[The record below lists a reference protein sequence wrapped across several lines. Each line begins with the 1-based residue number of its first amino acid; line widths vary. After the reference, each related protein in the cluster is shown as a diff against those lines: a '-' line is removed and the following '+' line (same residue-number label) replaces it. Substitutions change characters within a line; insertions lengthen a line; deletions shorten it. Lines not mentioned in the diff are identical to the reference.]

1 VTAGPPGGGL
11 ARWVPGL
18 RTLREYRRAWL
29 PSDLAAGVVLTAL
42 LVPVGMGYA
51 QAAGL
56 PPITGLY
63 ATIVP
68 LVAYAIFGPSRVMVL
83 GPDSS
88 LAAVIAAVVLPLAG
102 QDPARAVALAGML
115 AVLTGAV
122 ILVAGIARL
131 GFVTEL
137 LSRPVQ
143 LGYLY
148 GIAVTIIVGQL
159 PKLFGFS
166 IEGRGLLPEALDF
179 VQGLAAGKANGAAL
193 AVGAAGIVVILG
205 VRRRWPRVPG
215 VIVAVGL
222 GIAAVVVFDLT
233 ARGVQ
238 VIGVLPRGLPSPAL
252 PDVGLEDMPLLF
264 SGALGIALVTVA
276 DTTVLSQSLAARRG
290 EVVDPNQ
297 ELVALGAAN
306 LAAGAFQGFPVSS
319 SASRTPVAIAAGAR
333 TQLTPLVGAA
343 TIALLLVVAPG
354 ALRNL
359 PQPILAAVVI
369 TAAMG
374 LVDPVAVRHL
384 YQVRRSEFVLWLA
397 AFVGVALLGVLVGIM
412 AAIVLSLGDFIRRA
426 WRPHDA
432 VLGREDELKGYH
444 DLDRHPDG
452 RQVPGLLLYRF
463 DAPLFFAN
471 AGVFRR
477 RVRGLLA
484 AARPA
489 ARWVVV
495 AAEPITDVDTTA
507 AAVLGELLAE
517 LRQQGV
523 TLAFAELKGPV
534 KDRLR
539 RYGLYDQ
546 IGPDRFYP
554 TVGTAVD
561 GYLEATGVEWVDWEE
576 RSRRPP

>member
-1 VTAGPPGGGL
+1 
-11 ARWVPGL
+11 VPGV
-18 RTLREYRRAWL
+18 RTFRQYPRGWL
-29 PSDLAAGVVLTAL
+29 ANDLVAGLVLTAF

-68 LVAYAIFGPSRVMVL
+68 LVVYAVFGPSRVMVL

-88 LAAVIAAVVLPLAG
+88 LAAVIAGIILPLG
-102 QDPARAVALAGML
+102 GRDPARAVALAGML
-115 AVLTGAV
+115 AILTGLM
-122 ILVAGIARL
+122 ILLAGVARL

-148 GIAVTIIVGQL
+148 GIAITIMVGQL

-166 IEGRGLLPEALDF
+166 VDGTGLLSEAWGF
-179 VQGLAAGKANGAAL
+179 VQGLVRGETNRASL
-193 AVGAAGIVVILG
+193 AVGLAGIVVILG
-205 VRRRWPRVPG
+205 LRRLWPGFPG

-222 GIAAVVVFDLT
+222 GIASVAVFDLT
-233 ARGVQ
+233 EQGVQ
-238 VIGVLPRGLPSPAL
+238 VIGVLPQGLPSFAF
-252 PDVGLEDMPLLF
+252 PDVRLADLPLLF
-264 SGALGIALVTVA
+264 GGALGIALVAVA
-276 DTTVLSQSLAARRG
+276 DTTVLSQSLATRRR
-290 EVVDPNQ
+290 EVVDANQ

-306 LAAGAFQGFPVSS
+306 LAAGLFHGFPISA
-319 SASRTPVAIAAGAR
+319 SASRTPVAVSAGAR
-333 TQLTPLVGAA
+333 SQLTPLVGATA
-343 TIALLLVVAPG
+343 IVVLLVVAPG

-369 TAAMG
+369 TAAIG
-374 LVDPVAVRHL
+374 LVDARAVRRL
-384 YQVRRSEFVLWLA
+384 YRVRRPEFVLWLA
-397 AFVGVALLGVLVGIM
+397 AFLGVALLGVLVGILV
-412 AAIVLSLGDFIRRA
+412 AIVLSLADFVRRA
-426 WRPHDA
+426 WRPYDA

-444 DLDRHPDG
+444 DLERHPNA

-471 AGVFRR
+471 ADYFRR
-477 RVRGLLA
+477 RISDLVA
-484 AARPA
+484 TTTPPI
-489 ARWVVV
+489 RWVVV

-507 AAVLGELLAE
+507 ADALLELLGELQHQE
-517 LRQQGV
+517 V
-523 TLAFAELKGPV
+523 VLAFAEMKGLV

-539 RYGLYDQ
+539 RYGLYTQ
-546 IGPDRFYP
+546 VGAERFYP

-561 GYLEATGVEWVDWEE
+561 GYLRATGMEWVDWEE
-576 RSRRPP
+576 RPDGPRKS

>member
-1 VTAGPPGGGL
+1 VENAISGL
-11 ARWVPGL
+11 ARWLPGL
-18 RTLREYRRAWL
+18 RTVREYQRAWL
-29 PSDLAAGVVLTAL
+29 LNDLVAGVVLTAL

-88 LAAVIAAVVLPLAG
+88 LAAVIAAIVLPLAG
-102 QDPARAVALAGML
+102 RDPARAVALAGML
-115 AVLTGAV
+115 AILTGVV

-148 GIAVTIIVGQL
+148 GIAVTIVVGQL

-166 IEGRGLLPEALDF
+166 IDGRGLLPEVRDF
-179 VQGLAAGKANGAAL
+179 VQGLARGRANGAAL
-193 AVGAAGIVVILG
+193 AVGLTGIVVILG
-205 VRRRWPRVPG
+205 VRRWWPRVPG
-215 VIVAVGL
+215 VILAVGI
-222 GIAAVVVFDLT
+222 GIAAVVAFDLT
-233 ARGVQ
+233 DRGVQ
-238 VIGVLPRGLPSPAL
+238 VIGVLPRGLPSPAI
-252 PDVGLEDMPLLF
+252 PDVRLADLPLLF

-276 DTTVLSQSLAARRG
+276 DTSVLSQSLAARRG
-290 EVVDPNQ
+290 EMVDANQ

-306 LAAGAFQGFPVSS
+306 LAAGAFQGFPISS

-359 PQPILAAVVI
+359 PQPILGAVVI
-369 TAAMG
+369 TAAIG
-374 LVDPVAVRHL
+374 LVDPAAVRFL

-397 AFVGVALLGVLVGIM
+397 AFVGVALLGVLLGIL
-412 AAIVLSLGDFIRRA
+412 AAIVLSLGNFIRRA

-444 DLDRHPDG
+444 DLERHPAG

-471 AGVFRR
+471 AGEFRR
-477 RVRGLLA
+477 RLRGLLA
-484 AARPA
+484 TTTPRV
-489 ARWVVV
+489 RWVVV
-495 AAEPITDVDTTA
+495 AAEPITDVDTSA
-507 AAVLGELLAE
+507 AATLGELLAE

-546 IGPDRFYP
+546 VGDERFFP

-561 GYLEATGVEWVDWEE
+561 GYLRTTGVDWVDWEE
-576 RSRRPP
+576 RPDPPP